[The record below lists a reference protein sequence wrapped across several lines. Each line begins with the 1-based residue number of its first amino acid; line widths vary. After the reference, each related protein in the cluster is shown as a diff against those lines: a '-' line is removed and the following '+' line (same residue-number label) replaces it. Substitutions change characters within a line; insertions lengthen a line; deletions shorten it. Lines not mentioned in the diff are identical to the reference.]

1 MRIIKYLLVICL
13 LSSCAKKTI
22 FTSSLRE
29 ECALPENKLKKI
41 QFYTSEEI
49 ILYKTKEKTDASVK
63 NGKIF
68 LETDKDCEKI
78 IIKKNTPC
86 VLEKELDKNKM
97 LFSFEYGEGKVLLFG
112 NSNGGQFSLMA
123 KEWKDKIGVIEYGTN
138 TYVTNS
144 GTVFLVVN
152 AKKLKR
158 LKDKYRIVSGR
169 KI

>member
-1 MRIIKYLLVICL
+1 
-13 LSSCAKKTI
+13 
-22 FTSSLRE
+22 
-29 ECALPENKLKKI
+29 
-41 QFYTSEEI
+41 
-49 ILYKTKEKTDASVK
+49 
-63 NGKIF
+63 
-68 LETDKDCEKI
+68 
-78 IIKKNTPC
+78 
-86 VLEKELDKNKM
+86 
-97 LFSFEYGEGKVLLFG
+97 
-112 NSNGGQFSLMA
+112 MA